1 MFKKLKRQN
10 RDKEFEWTKNDDKVL
25 QAIEAGDIEKL
36 QMTLAKKGTS
46 PTKLDTEGK
55 TALHFAAQKG
65 QYPCLEVLLQL
76 GANPRASDGQGCTA
90 LHSASRGGHLNSM
103 HRLIKAGVP
112 INAQDFSGKTAL
124 HCSACSGHI
133 EGTILL
139 LQCGASVDI
148 ADEYGKT
155 PLVLAVQADHMSVCK
170 DLIDRGAGVNVQ
182 DHLQKTPLMIACE
195 SGHKDIVDL
204 LIKRGAR
211 ADLCDAQGYDAKYF
225 AEGSKQ
231 ENLLALLETAPS
243 VATWD
248 IRNEA
253 EEIDDEVTP
262 DAVDY
267 IDTFDAHVDRS
278 ESPPPIKNQQNISS
292 DFSVAPGRAVSMPA
306 LSSNKG
312 DDLKEL
318 EEENDFLN
326 EELTK
331 VNLAHK
337 KALERIRSLEE
348 KASEH
353 EVNALKE
360 KFKRE
365 EEKRIATEEKI
376 NDLRAKLASFQ
387 LQEKK
392 NSLEE
397 DDSKEEDE
405 TNSLGSWGDS
415 EDDLFDLPGA
425 KKNPPKP
432 VKPSMSITSSRDKAD
447 IDQVKMEV
455 KTLRRENEDLK
466 SQLKSGEKVPPG
478 TVSRAEFERLRL
490 SSNSKIADLEEEL
503 ASLKEELEEKDQVN
517 MVSYQEHQE
526 LTEVNNV
533 ELSSM
538 KQENI
543 LLKEEIAN
551 ISQRL
556 AEMTD
561 RKERLQLQVM
571 EQQELQMRPVSSSSA
586 DFRYTELVQ
595 ANQEMEEIIN
605 KHSEVLAEQ
614 ADEIETFKRNVAM
627 LQEEKDTLAR
637 QLANMQKEA
646 DEIETFKINVAMLQK
661 EKDTLARQLA
671 NMQKEAQDIQN
682 QKIEFDAIRSENG
695 KLQGMIGKQ
704 SKTIAQQ
711 TERIR
716 KDKSKMSEL
725 TAENDRLTKK
735 IENFQHNILYSE
747 GKAEERQELKKKNHA
762 LMEQVGILE
771 RQLED
776 TKDEKQWIEKLTAEN
791 WRLKDAVRKTDAEIA
806 IKDSQLADM
815 HDTQRLKEGN
825 AKFQC
830 ENREFEAVLAERNDG
845 KSGYSE
851 LPTENVA
858 LKTQLEEVESSFE
871 SIQNQGITGK
881 KFPDITAENKDKM
894 LMGKNSSLL
903 NGTEDG
909 GGEKGKATA
918 ALKEVERL
926 KQQLVETDEKHKET
940 VNIYRAH
947 LLSAVQNEISPEVKE
962 ALQQIVKLR
971 NGTQVT

>member
-155 PLVLAVQADHMSVCK
+155 PLVLAVQADHVSVCK

-211 ADLCDAQGYDAKYF
+211 ADLCDAQGYDAKYY
-225 AEGSKQ
+225 AESSKL
-231 ENLLALLETAPS
+231 ENLLELLETAPS
-243 VATWD
+243 VAMWD
-248 IRNEA
+248 VRNEA
-253 EEIDDEVTP
+253 EEIDDEITP

-353 EVNALKE
+353 EVYALKE

-397 DDSKEEDE
+397 DDDKEEDE

-415 EDDLFDLPGA
+415 EDDLFDLPGV

-432 VKPSMSITSSRDKAD
+432 VKPSMNITSSRDKAD

-455 KTLRRENEDLK
+455 ETLRRENEDLK
-466 SQLKSGEKVPPG
+466 NQLESGEKVPPG

-503 ASLKEELEEKDQVN
+503 ASLKEELEEKDQGN

-526 LTEVNNV
+526 LTEVSNL
-533 ELSSM
+533 ELNSM

-561 RKERLQLQVM
+561 RKERLQLQVV

-646 DEIETFKINVAMLQK
+646 
-661 EKDTLARQLA
+661 
-671 NMQKEAQDIQN
+671 QDIQN
-682 QKIEFDAIRSENG
+682 QKIEFDAIRSENS

-725 TAENDRLTKK
+725 TAENDRLTKE
-735 IENFQHNILYSE
+735 IENFQHTILYSE
-747 GKAEERQELKKKNHA
+747 GKAEERQQELKKKNHV
-762 LMEQVGILE
+762 LMEQVGVLE

-776 TKDEKQWIEKLTAEN
+776 TKDEKQWIEELTAEN
-791 WRLKDAVRKTDAEIA
+791 WRLKNAVCKTDAEIA
-806 IKDSQLADM
+806 IKDSQLANLHAHQDSM
-815 HDTQRLKEGN
+815 YDTQRLKEGTSN

-830 ENREFEAVLAERNDG
+830 QNKEFEAELAERKNG
-845 KSGYSE
+845 ESGYSE
-851 LPTENVA
+851 VPTENVA
-858 LKTQLEEVESSFE
+858 LKTQLEEMESSFE
-871 SIQNQGITGK
+871 SIQNQGMTGK
-881 KFPDITAENKDKM
+881 RFPDIAAENKDKM
-894 LMGKNSSLL
+894 LKGKNSSLL

-926 KQQLVETDEKHKET
+926 KQQLVEMDEKHKET